1 MTIPP
6 TYVADTLQDLLEPD
20 GAGDGWASPPSRSS
34 SGEATGHGHRG
45 VQPAYHAAVDDAP
58 GRPVAAAYASD
69 VGPAAPPPPRG
80 FDHGRAA
87 SPPPSSSA
95 TAAAAAAATSASSF
109 VYTPSAPPPPTGAN
123 WAQRYQRPHAWP
135 STGPYAGAPRVS
147 DKAGEGEY
155 QRGVKY
161 IAADRLSRY
170 LVTVG
175 HTLQRR
181 DLTFDTAE
189 IKQHFL
195 DKRGGSRNMGKAGQR
210 GAPIGVPQYAKR
222 RDGDWFQSSLIW
234 VCVPTES
241 DAVFYSHVGKIQRFH
256 HSSFTAGAEVLGAG
270 EWIVEKG
277 YIKQVSAVSGHYRP
291 DLNALITCVRMM
303 VAKHG
308 HGFEVLLWSRV
319 SNDWER
325 VPAQDVVNGIVGKG
339 RYAAFGSA

>member
-20 GAGDGWASPPSRSS
+20 GAGDGWAGPPSLSS
-34 SGEATGHGHRG
+34 SGEGAGHGHPG
-45 VQPAYHAAVDDAP
+45 LQPAYHAAVDDAP
-58 GRPVAAAYASD
+58 GRPAV
-69 VGPAAPPPPRG
+69 
-80 FDHGRAA
+80 
-87 SPPPSSSA
+87 
-95 TAAAAAAATSASSF
+95 AAAAAAAAASPPSSF
-109 VYTPSAPPPPTGAN
+109 VYTPSAPPPPVGAN

-135 STGPYAGAPRVS
+135 STGPYAGATRVS

-161 IAADRLSRY
+161 IAPDRLSRY
-170 LVTVG
+170 LVTMG

-181 DLTFDTAE
+181 DLTFDTAA

-195 DKRGGSRNMGKAGQR
+195 DKRGGSRNMGRAGQK

-241 DAVFYSHVGKIQRFH
+241 EAVFYSHVGKIQRFH
-256 HSSFTAGAEVLGAG
+256 HSSFTAGAEVMGAG

-277 YIKQVSAVSGHYRP
+277 YIRQVSAVSGHYRP
-291 DLNALITCVRMM
+291 DLNALVTCVRIM

-325 VPAQDVVNGIVGKG
+325 VPAQDVVNGIVGRG